1 MDLLNKIAVVTGA
14 GSGIGRASSL
24 KLASNGAKVVVVD
37 FNKETGEETVSLIRE
52 QGGEGIFVQADVSK
66 SEDVQKYVNTAVDTY
81 GRIDVFFNNAGVIQK
96 ISPLTEIEDEE
107 YDRIMSINVKGVFL
121 GLKYVLKVMEGQG
134 SGSII
139 NTAST
144 AGVRS
149 EHSMAVYSASKH
161 AVVGLTKSASLEY
174 VKKGIRINGISRG
187 SRNGINKQCNCYV

>member
-1 MDLLNKIAVVTGA
+1 
-14 GSGIGRASSL
+14 
-24 KLASNGAKVVVVD
+24 
-37 FNKETGEETVSLIRE
+37 
-52 QGGEGIFVQADVSK
+52 
-66 SEDVQKYVNTAVDTY
+66 
-81 GRIDVFFNNAGVIQK
+81 
-96 ISPLTEIEDEE
+96 
-107 YDRIMSINVKGVFL
+107 MSINVKGVFL

-174 VKKGIRINGISRG
+174 VKKVFGSMVSVQG
-187 SRNGINKQCNCYV
+187 SRNGINKQCNCDV